1 MKFDTKYERKFDKGE
16 DISPESK
23 TEQAG
28 YIPPQVQIERM
39 IMSGAALNNYRREL
53 YDFGSEDEI
62 DDTVSVPVRDPNF
75 DLADGTQ
82 LANQVNQSLM
92 DQQKAAQERA
102 AVEQNSAKKLAAEA
116 AKGGENND

>member
-1 MKFDTKYERKFDKGE
+1 MKFETKYERKQDQGE

-39 IMSGAALNNYRREL
+39 MMSGAALNNYRREQ

-82 LANQVNQSLM
+82 LANQVSTALNE
-92 DQQKAAQERA
+92 QQIAAKERA
-102 AVEQNSAKKLAAEA
+102 AVEISAKNLAAKA
-116 AKGGENND
+116 AEGGKND

>member
-1 MKFDTKYERKFDKGE
+1 MKFDTKYERKLDKGE

-39 IMSGAALNNYRREL
+39 MMSGAALNNYRREQ

-82 LANQVNQSLM
+82 LANQVNQTLI

-102 AVEQNSAKKLAAEA
+102 AVENVAKNLAAKA
-116 AKGGENND
+116 AEGGEKND

>member
-1 MKFDTKYERKFDKGE
+1 MKFDTKYERKFDSGE

-39 IMSGAALNNYRREL
+39 ILSGAALNNYRREL

-62 DDTVSVPVRDPNF
+62 DDTVSVPVRDLNF
-75 DLADGTQ
+75 DPAEATQ
-82 LANQVNQSLM
+82 LANQVSQSLIN
-92 DQQKAAQERA
+92 QQIAAQNRA
-102 AVEQNSAKKLAAEA
+102 ALENSAKNLAAEA